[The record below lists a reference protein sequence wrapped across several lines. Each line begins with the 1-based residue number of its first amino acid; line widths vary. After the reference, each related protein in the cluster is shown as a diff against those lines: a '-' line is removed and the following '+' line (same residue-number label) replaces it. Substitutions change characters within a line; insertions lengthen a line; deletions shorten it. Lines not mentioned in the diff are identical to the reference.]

1 MTLSFTRSLSLCS
14 IGLVTLIFLGCGP
27 STPRIGGSDAV
38 RARAIRQNT
47 LGVAYL
53 NRQDTTEALERFREA
68 LAMDPSL
75 NVARLNAAV
84 ALRDLQQF
92 DEAREILTGLTAVEP
107 DNVRAWYQL
116 GLIDSVV
123 GEPERGVESFRRAV
137 ELDPLDADAHYFLGT
152 MLVGLERYEEAI
164 DSFEEAIRLDP
175 FHVSAEYG
183 LGNAYRFL
191 GEAEA
196 ALEHVTRSLEMQNR
210 NVGFPVE
217 LGYGMQGPYSTA
229 ADFEGVV
236 RRAPAP
242 IPVRF
247 ERVESGLET
256 LPEASTAVD
265 VSGVAISPGVG
276 ACFLDYD
283 ADGWDDVFLTGGSP
297 GTGLYRNR
305 EGTRFVAADAGIGDE
320 SDSFSCAAG
329 DYNNDGAV
337 DLVVGAAS
345 GLALYRNDG
354 GTFREVRAE
363 AGLDAGGVPLGV
375 NWVDFDHDGDVDLH
389 VARHEASSQLWRNNG
404 DETFLDFTNETALG
418 GSGLSLGSL
427 ASDLDND
434 RAVDFVVSGPEK
446 APEIFMNP
454 REGEFVPVRWPA
466 PLPRPSIGLAAADF
480 DRDGWMDLAF
490 THEGNPAFSLWR
502 NVEGERFEPVE
513 LPSTDWTRAWGIAWF
528 DFDNDGWVDLATVG
542 ESGERGAIRLFRN
555 AGAGAFVDVTSDAGL
570 LDVVLSAPRGI
581 LTADYD
587 LDGDSDLLLTARGAG
602 PVLLNNDGGNRNG
615 SLRVLLEGLADN
627 ASGIGTKVE
636 VFAGVDRQKYEVRAS
651 SGFMGQSAL
660 ALTAGLGS
668 NAEAETVRM
677 LWPTGV
683 LQDEVRIQAS
693 TSTTL
698 VEIDRRGSSC
708 PVLFAWNGSHYEFIT
723 DMIGAGIVG
732 HWVGPGQ
739 RNIADP
745 TEYVK
750 VPGSAVVPRDGMLSF
765 KLIEPM
771 EELVYLDEVRLLA
784 IDHPAGV
791 DVYPHEYFAAVPPF
805 PEFEVIAS
813 GNPRLPLGAWDG
825 AGRDVLD
832 RISDRD
838 RRYVDTMVSTGFE
851 GFAEPHTL
859 ELDLGEVGTEGR
871 VRLILHGFVDYF
883 TATSVFAAHQS
894 GTTVILPFAE
904 ALDENG
910 DWIRV
915 MDDFGF
921 PAGLARTMT
930 RDISGRLPEGT
941 RRIRITTNLKVYWDQ
956 ILVDTAPEPEYRVRQ
971 VPLASATLGW
981 KGYPLSV
988 ESATPGDVS
997 YVYSPVSPTGPF
1009 ARHAGFYTRYGEVD
1023 ALLDAADDRFVIF
1036 GSGDEVS
1043 VEFDPSELP
1052 DLEAGWERDYFM
1064 YADGFAKDMDFYEA
1078 YSSTVTPLPF
1088 HTPEAY
1094 PYPSGATHFDIP
1106 GSVDYQLEYN
1116 TRARSPGA
1124 VARYRF
1130 DYGD

>member
-1 MTLSFTRSLSLCS
+1 M
-14 IGLVTLIFLGCGP
+14 GLVALAFLGCGP
-27 STPRIGGSDAV
+27 STSRTGGSDESA

-53 NRQDTTEALERFREA
+53 NRQDTTEALARFREA
-68 LAMDPSL
+68 LAIDPSL
-75 NVARLNAAV
+75 SVARLNEAV
-84 ALRDLQQF
+84 ARRDLQQF
-92 DEAREILTGLTAVEP
+92 DEAREILTRLTGAEP

-116 GLIDSVV
+116 GLIDNVV
-123 GEPERGVESFRRAV
+123 GQPERGVEAFRRAV
-137 ELDPLDADAHYFLGT
+137 ELDPLDADSHYFLGT
-152 MLVGLERYEEAI
+152 MLVGLERYDEAI
-164 DSFEEAIRLDP
+164 ESFEEAIRLDP

-183 LGNAYRFL
+183 LGSAYRFL

-196 ALEHVTRSLEMQNR
+196 ALEHVTRSIEMQNR
-210 NVGFPVE
+210 GVGFPIE
-217 LGYGMQGPYSTA
+217 LGYGLQGPYSTA
-229 ADFEGVV
+229 ADFQGVV
-236 RRAPAP
+236 RTAPAP
-242 IPVRF
+242 VPVRF
-247 ERVESGLET
+247 DPVESGLHAV
-256 LPEASTAVD
+256 PDASAVVD
-265 VSGVAISPGVG
+265 VSGVAIAPGVG

-297 GTGLYRNR
+297 GTGIYRNR
-305 EGTRFVAADAGIGDE
+305 GGAGFVAEPDTGIGDE
-320 SDSFSCAAG
+320 SGSFSCAAG
-329 DYNNDGAV
+329 DYNNDGTT
-337 DLVVGAAS
+337 DLVVGSAS
-345 GLALYRNDG
+345 GVSLYRNDG
-354 GTFREVRAE
+354 GSLRDVTAE
-363 AGLDAGGVPLGV
+363 AGLAVGGVSLGV
-375 NWVDFDHDGDVDLH
+375 NWVDFDHDGDLDLY
-389 VARHEASSQLWRNNG
+389 VARHEAPSQLWRNNG
-404 DETFLDFTNETALG
+404 DETFIDFTNETALG
-418 GSGLSLGSL
+418 GRDQSLGSL

-434 RAVDFVVSGPEK
+434 RAVDIVVSGPDD
-446 APEIFMNP
+446 AAAIFMNP
-454 REGEFVPVRWPA
+454 REGEFVPASWSGPV
-466 PLPRPSIGLAAADF
+466 PRPAVGLAALDF

-490 THEGNPAFSLWR
+490 THASDPAFSLWR
-502 NVEGERFEPVE
+502 NVEGSGFEPVE
-513 LPSTDWTRAWGIAWF
+513 LPSTDWTRAWGILPI
-528 DFDNDGWVDLATVG
+528 DFDNDGWVDLAVVG
-542 ESGERGAIRLFRN
+542 ESGEQGAIRVFRN
-555 AGAGAFVDVTSDAGL
+555 AGAGSFVDVTSDTGL
-570 LDVVLSAPRGI
+570 LGLALTAPRGL

-587 LDGDSDLLLTARGAG
+587 LDGDSDLLITVRGAE
-602 PVLLNNDGGNRNG
+602 PVLLRNDGGNRNG
-615 SLRVLLEGLADN
+615 SIRVVLEGLADN
-627 ASGIGTKVE
+627 MSAIGTKVE
-636 VFAGVDRQKYEVRAS
+636 VFAGVDRQKYEIRSS

-668 NAEAETVRM
+668 NAGAETVRM

-683 LQDEVRIQAS
+683 LQDEVELQAS
-693 TSTTL
+693 TTTTL

-732 HWVGPGQ
+732 HWVAPGQ
-739 RNIADP
+739 RNVADP

-765 KLIEPM
+765 KLLEPM

-805 PEFEVIAS
+805 PEFEVIAAP
-813 GNPRLPLGAWDG
+813 NPRLPLGAWDNEG
-825 AGRDVLD
+825 HDVLD
-832 RISDRD
+832 RLAERD
-838 RRYVDTMVSTGFE
+838 RRYVDTMRSTKFE
-851 GFAEPHTL
+851 GFAEPHKL
-859 ELDLGEVGTEGR
+859 ELDLGDVGAEGR

-894 GTTVILPFAE
+894 GTTVILPFVE
-904 ALDENG
+904 ALDERG
-910 DWIRV
+910 EWVRV

-956 ILVDTAPEPEYRVRQ
+956 ILIDTSPEPEYRIAE
-971 VPLASATLGW
+971 VPLARATLGW

-997 YVYSPVSPTGPF
+997 YVYSRVSPTGPF
-1009 ARHAGFYTRYGEVD
+1009 ARHAGFYTRYGDVD
-1023 ALLDAADDRFVIF
+1023 ALLDAADERFVIF

-1088 HTPEAY
+1088 HTAEAY
-1094 PYPSGATHFDIP
+1094 PYPSGATFFDVP

-1116 TRARSPGA
+1116 TRARSGQA
-1124 VARYRF
+1124 VSSYRF
-1130 DYGD
+1130 DYEE